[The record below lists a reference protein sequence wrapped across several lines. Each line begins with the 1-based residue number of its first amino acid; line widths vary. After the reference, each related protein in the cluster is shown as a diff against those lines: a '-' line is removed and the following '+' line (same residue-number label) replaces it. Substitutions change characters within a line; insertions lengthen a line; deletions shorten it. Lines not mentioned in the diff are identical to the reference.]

1 MQKMVLNTTWIGQ
14 QETEFK
20 GKWWRLTKRGQS
32 GEDMLIIYSPNAWD

>member
-20 GKWWRLTKRGQS
+20 GKWWLTKRGQS
-32 GEDMLIIYSPNAWD
+32 GEAMLIIYSPNAWD